1 MVIKNNQNK
10 YLNIYGKT
18 NSKFETEGTPFEIKE
33 EKGGFNFSSGGFSFV
48 TINLPH
54 DLLLMRLHK
63 DH

>member
-18 NSKFETEGTPFEIKE
+18 NSKFETECTPFEIKE
-33 EKGGFNFSSGGFSFV
+33 ERVALILVVVGLVFV
-48 TINLPH
+48 TINLLR
-54 DLLLMRLHK
+54 DLLLTRLHK